1 MTEGP
6 SRREVE
12 RAREALERHDAEL
25 TEPNEEEAEK
35 DGEASDEQEDDG

>member
-6 SRREVE
+6 SRQEIE

-25 TEPNEEEAEK
+25 TEPAEETEN
-35 DGEASDEQEDDG
+35 DGEGSDAQDDGE